1 MDNGKAARICG
12 QISSSQLSDLRKSLV
27 SQAVRYSRP
36 RGDWELAVMAERRAM
51 DAARTKA
58 HDSFIDSC
66 NILSRNMDKNGEEID
81 WRYELG
87 DDRKEIGERTCY
99 ISLFL
104 GLRAREDNFKPHQ
117 SLR

>member
-1 MDNGKAARICG
+1 MEGYMDHSKAARIWE
-12 QISSSQLSDLRKSLV
+12 QISSSQLADLGESLV
-27 SQAVRYSRP
+27 RQAVRYSRL
-36 RGDWELAVMAERRAM
+36 RVDWGLAGMAERRTM
-51 DAARTKA
+51 DAARTKV

-99 ISLFL
+99 INLFL
-104 GLRAREDNFKPHQ
+104 GLRAR
-117 SLR
+117 